1 MRLIFANRFF
11 YPDQSA
17 TSRVVSSLAFQLAS
31 SGMEVVALTS
41 RSRYDG
47 DEGRLPSEETVRG
60 VRIVRLPAPLS
71 GGSTAGRLGGYLG
84 FHAALA
90 GWLLFNARRDDVCVV
105 CTDPPLLTVSS
116 TAALL
121 ARGAKKIDWIMDL
134 FPEVASGLGVR
145 GLRGPGGSVAL
156 AFRDW
161 AHRQADL
168 IICPFDGM
176 ATYLKAHAA
185 RLPPLAVVNHW
196 SDGEEIRTVVRGS
209 NPLRQHWK
217 LDDDFVVGYSGNFG
231 RAHDFGTLIEAAGL
245 LRGDEGIRFLLIGHG
260 NQLAAV
266 KAEVKA
272 RKLDNVEFRPFQP
285 SAQLSDSL
293 GAADVH
299 LVSLQPQLKHCIV
312 PSKLYGI
319 LAAGRPT
326 LFIGASDDEV
336 ASVLRRGE
344 CGETVSPGDGAG
356 LAARI
361 RQLRDDPELATA
373 MGKRARRLFEAE
385 FTRERGVSRWVQ
397 AVAPFL
403 DGAPARP
410 IFAVNQGA
418 QN

>member
-1 MRLIFANRFF
+1 
-11 YPDQSA
+11 
-17 TSRVVSSLAFQLAS
+17 
-31 SGMEVVALTS
+31 
-41 RSRYDG
+41 
-47 DEGRLPSEETVRG
+47 
-60 VRIVRLPAPLS
+60 
-71 GGSTAGRLGGYLG
+71 
-84 FHAALA
+84 
-90 GWLLFNARRDDVCVV
+90 
-105 CTDPPLLTVSS
+105 
-116 TAALL
+116 
-121 ARGAKKIDWIMDL
+121 
-134 FPEVASGLGVR
+134 VR

-285 SAQLSDSL
+285 SAQLS
-293 GAADVH
+293 
-299 LVSLQPQLKHCIV
+299 
-312 PSKLYGI
+312 
-319 LAAGRPT
+319 
-326 LFIGASDDEV
+326 
-336 ASVLRRGE
+336 
-344 CGETVSPGDGAG
+344 
-356 LAARI
+356 
-361 RQLRDDPELATA
+361 
-373 MGKRARRLFEAE
+373 
-385 FTRERGVSRWVQ
+385 
-397 AVAPFL
+397 
-403 DGAPARP
+403 
-410 IFAVNQGA
+410 
-418 QN
+418 